1 MLKTKFYIFFF
12 ISIAFSS
19 CAQNEKSEQEIL
31 QSKINH
37 GKALYAKD
45 CIVCHGQKAE
55 KAYMGEVP
63 PIKDLDF
70 AVRFE
75 MMKQY
80 KNGGLGEKGAYGL
93 ANVKQDVML
102 KLSQDDMEHINLYIE
117 TLISEEK
124 NK

>member
-1 MLKTKFYIFFF
+1 
-12 ISIAFSS
+12 
-19 CAQNEKSEQEIL
+19 
-31 QSKINH
+31 
-37 GKALYAKD
+37 
-45 CIVCHGQKAE
+45 
-55 KAYMGEVP
+55 MGEVP

-70 AVRFE
+70 AVRLE
-75 MMKQY
+75 MMKLY

-117 TLISEEK
+117 TLISKEK

>member
-1 MLKTKFYIFFF
+1 MLKIKFYIFFF

-37 GKALYAKD
+37 GK
-45 CIVCHGQKAE
+45 
-55 KAYMGEVP
+55 
-63 PIKDLDF
+63 
-70 AVRFE
+70 
-75 MMKQY
+75 QY

-102 KLSQDDMEHINLYIE
+102 KLSPDDMEHINLYIE
-117 TLISEEK
+117 TLISKEK